1 MSFLR
6 ITLDKPVLPRKL
18 LFSSSVDLPLN
29 WGKLAHDQFLMLALE
44 RQRITFR
51 LCVYREGK
59 PLNLL
64 RLTEEDQSKYCLH
77 IKLFKPRIILN
88 STWAKHFLPQRNAFD
103 TQPPSSHG
111 VLAQWTGSDRVK
123 VWLPV
128 LQCRLS
134 TRMNKTCPVQPQGGM
149 SVDQGGFKNLPY
161 PLPEL
166 SHIAMW
172 PSVFYR
178 YDLHV

>member
-18 LFSSSVDLPLN
+18 QFLSSVDLPLKR
-29 WGKLAHDQFLMLALE
+29 GELALDQFLVLALE
-44 RQRITFR
+44 RQNITFR
-51 LCVYREGK
+51 LCGYREGK

-64 RLTEEDQSKYCLH
+64 RLTEKDQSKYCLH

-88 STWAKHFLPQRNAFD
+88 STWAKH
-103 TQPPSSHG
+103 SSHG

-134 TRMNKTCPVQPQGGM
+134 TKINKTCPFQPQRKM
-149 SVDQGGFKNLPY
+149 PVDQWGFKNLPY

-166 SHIAMW
+166 SHRATW